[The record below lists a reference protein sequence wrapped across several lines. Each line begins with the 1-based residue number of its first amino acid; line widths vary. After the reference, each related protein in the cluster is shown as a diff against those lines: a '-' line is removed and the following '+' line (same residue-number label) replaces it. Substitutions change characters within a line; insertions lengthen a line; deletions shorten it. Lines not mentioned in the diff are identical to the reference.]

1 MITNVLMRETQ
12 EGQNQTETQKKRLDY
27 VSSLWKLEKK
37 ELKSLLELPEGIQL
51 LTSDLQ
57 NCYII
62 KLCCF
67 KPSIGSS

>member
-1 MITNVLMRETQ
+1 MRETQ

-57 NCYII
+57 NC
-62 KLCCF
+62 
-67 KPSIGSS
+67 

>member
-1 MITNVLMRETQ
+1 MHCLSVANMITNVLMRETQ

-57 NCYII
+57 NC
-62 KLCCF
+62 
-67 KPSIGSS
+67 

>member
-57 NCYII
+57 NC
-62 KLCCF
+62 
-67 KPSIGSS
+67 

>member
-1 MITNVLMRETQ
+1 MYCLSVANMITNVLMRETQ

-57 NCYII
+57 NC
-62 KLCCF
+62 
-67 KPSIGSS
+67 